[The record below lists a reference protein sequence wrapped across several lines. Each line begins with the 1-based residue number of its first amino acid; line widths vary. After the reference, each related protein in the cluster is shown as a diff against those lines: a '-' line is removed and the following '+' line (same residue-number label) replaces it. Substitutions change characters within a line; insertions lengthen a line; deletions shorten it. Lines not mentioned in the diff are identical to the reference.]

1 VVVSGASRRRGY
13 HQLVTCCHPDYDAFY
28 DDRMAR
34 RELEAYRRHGASGD
48 TRRLIDALRAE
59 GVGGMA
65 VLDIG
70 GGVGAIGHELLADG
84 ATRVTNVDASRAYLA
99 AARSEVE
106 RRGWGDRADF
116 HHGDFVELA
125 GDIGSADIVTLDKVV
140 CCYRDWPALI
150 GASVE
155 RAGRLYGLVYPVD
168 RWWTRLA
175 WPLLNAMLALMR
187 QSVRSY
193 VHPERE
199 IDERIRSGG
208 FERGWLHRGP
218 IWQTVIY
225 RRLAA

>member
-1 VVVSGASRRRGY
+1 
-13 HQLVTCCHPDYDAFY
+13 
-28 DDRMAR
+28 MAHR
-34 RELEAYRRHGASGD
+34 ALEAYRRRGATGD

-59 GVGGMA
+59 GVEDME

-99 AARSEVE
+99 AARSEAE
-106 RRGWGDRADF
+106 RRGLGDRADF

-155 RAGRLYGLVYPVD
+155 RARRLYGLVYPVD
-168 RWWTRLA
+168 RWWTRLT
-175 WPLLNAMLALMR
+175 WPLLNAVLAITR
-187 QSVRSY
+187 QPIRSY
-193 VHPERE
+193 LHREHE
-199 IDERIRSGG
+199 IDERIRSAG
-208 FERGWLHRGP
+208 FERGWLHHGP

>member
-1 VVVSGASRRRGY
+1 
-13 HQLVTCCHPDYDAFY
+13 
-28 DDRMAR
+28 MAHR
-34 RELEAYRRHGASGD
+34 ALEAYRRRGATGD

-59 GVGGMA
+59 GVEDME

-99 AARSEVE
+99 AARSEAE
-106 RRGWGDRADF
+106 RRGLGDRADF

-155 RAGRLYGLVYPVD
+155 RARRLYGLVYPVD
-168 RWWTRLA
+168 RWWTRLT
-175 WPLLNAMLALMR
+175 WPLLNAVLAITR
-187 QSVRSY
+187 QPIRSY
-193 VHPERE
+193 LHREHE
-199 IDERIRSGG
+199 IDERIRSAG